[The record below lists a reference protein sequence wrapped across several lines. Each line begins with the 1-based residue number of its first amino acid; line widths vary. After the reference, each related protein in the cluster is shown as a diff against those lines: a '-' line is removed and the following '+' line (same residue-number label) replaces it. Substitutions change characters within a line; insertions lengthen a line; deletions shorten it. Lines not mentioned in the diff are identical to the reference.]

1 MKMRFPILPSF
12 IIMKKIN
19 INKKTIEEKIKL
31 IELHLGRLKEMSLL
45 SQREITNERNFAY
58 AAWNLRG
65 ALESTFNICTHI
77 LSRIPGVK
85 IDEYKQMAID
95 MGKQRIVAKE
105 FAEEKLV
112 KMAGYRNRLTHF
124 YFEVTPKEMYGVIQN
139 NLSDF
144 DIFMKSIKKLLR
156 PVPK

>member
-1 MKMRFPILPSF
+1 
-12 IIMKKIN
+12 MKKID

-31 IELHLGRLKEMSLL
+31 IELHLRRLKDMKSMPEL
-45 SQREITNERNFAY
+45 QVAEDKNFAY

-65 ALESTFNICTHI
+65 ALESLFSICTHV

-95 MGKQRIVAKE
+95 MGKEGIVPTE
-105 FAEEKLV
+105 FAQDNLV
-112 KMAGYRNRLTHF
+112 KMAKYRNRLTRF
-124 YFEVTPKEMYGVIQN
+124 YFEVTPKEMHGIIQN

-144 DIFMKSIKKLLR
+144 DIFMKSIKNVLKSQENGKEK
-156 PVPK
+156 PKKREK